1 MSNKTENVVDPVSSS
16 APSAV
21 QLRVVRHAGRHGEFS
36 RRIPSAPLTVRFS
49 KNRVLS
55 GLKYVVL
62 AALAVG
68 VGAFIAMQFVDT
80 PSLRTQVVVSSA
92 VCVLGGLGLLHLG
105 LQSLFGRFCVD
116 SVGIRLSPA
125 YMGYRIPWGELRS
138 WDSDALSFRFTAAGN
153 KKAHVVEKNFMTAD
167 DVAALY
173 ELLNDC
179 VPEKRVRRS

>member
-1 MSNKTENVVDPVSSS
+1 MSNNFENGGEENLSGTPT
-16 APSAV
+16 AL
-21 QLRVVRHAGRHGEFS
+21 QLRVVRHSGRNGEFT

-68 VGAFIAMQFVDT
+68 VGAFIAMQFVDA

-116 SVGIRLSPA
+116 SDGIRLSPA

-138 WDSDALSFRFTAAGN
+138 WDSDALSFRFAAAGK
-153 KKAHVVEKNFMTAD
+153 KKAHVVEKNFMTSD
-167 DVAALY
+167 DVAALF

-179 VPEKRVRRS
+179 VPEKRVRRN